1 MKPIN
6 EEIKTEILSA
16 PHIAEA
22 TAYLR
27 DVRDGSLAEVPEYVV
42 VKYTQAEAE
51 DTDDFEALHAGYDEA
66 NRHIVRPDG
75 VTKILDFVA
84 ELVVL
89 RKEQLGGPAED
100 YDALYPIT
108 HKAIARGWD
117 MKYARYTVEDSLWC
131 TLRNLHDEL
140 SNRRKWS
147 PIFEPSPPLA
157 QIVTDV
163 CVRAGIPEDKID
175 TSELT
180 DVHRNKWDEQLARLR
195 GKLVKRVRDEHP
207 NLRAENERLRA
218 ENHKLRAEN
227 NRLTVSANEVAALQA
242 ELDRVRRVHRAEAQP
257 VIAPRSGYRWGLLP

>member
-27 DVRDGSLAEVPEYVV
+27 DVRD
-42 VKYTQAEAE
+42 
-51 DTDDFEALHAGYDEA
+51 
-66 NRHIVRPDG
+66 
-75 VTKILDFVA
+75 
-84 ELVVL
+84 
-89 RKEQLGGPAED
+89 
-100 YDALYPIT
+100 
-108 HKAIARGWD
+108 
-117 MKYARYTVEDSLWC
+117 
-131 TLRNLHDEL
+131 
-140 SNRRKWS
+140 
-147 PIFEPSPPLA
+147 
-157 QIVTDV
+157 
-163 CVRAGIPEDKID
+163 
-175 TSELT
+175 
-180 DVHRNKWDEQLARLR
+180 

-242 ELDRVRRVHRAEAQP
+242 ELDRVRRVQRAEAQP

>member
-16 PHIAEA
+16 PHIAEEA

-27 DVRDGSLAEVPEYVV
+27 DVRD
-42 VKYTQAEAE
+42 
-51 DTDDFEALHAGYDEA
+51 
-66 NRHIVRPDG
+66 
-75 VTKILDFVA
+75 
-84 ELVVL
+84 
-89 RKEQLGGPAED
+89 
-100 YDALYPIT
+100 
-108 HKAIARGWD
+108 
-117 MKYARYTVEDSLWC
+117 
-131 TLRNLHDEL
+131 
-140 SNRRKWS
+140 
-147 PIFEPSPPLA
+147 
-157 QIVTDV
+157 
-163 CVRAGIPEDKID
+163 
-175 TSELT
+175 
-180 DVHRNKWDEQLARLR
+180 